1 MNIKEIERRMKISKS
16 LKEYYATD
24 KGMTQRMNRSKE
36 QKNKMNNL
44 YKKIKIND

>member
-16 LKEYYATD
+16 LKEYYVTN
-24 KGMTQRMNRSKE
+24 KGMAQRMNRSKE

-44 YKKIKIND
+44 YKKNQDK